1 MDNVVDYTLFL
12 VKSVAKN
19 ADMVSV
25 KEIGSTEDTINLEV
39 LVKEEDMGAVIGKS
53 GNTAKAIRTLVQAY
67 SYLHDKKRISIN
79 IESF

>member
-1 MDNVVDYTLFL
+1 MDSIVDYTLFL
-12 VKSVAKN
+12 VKSIAKN

-25 KEIGSTEDTINLEV
+25 KEIGSTEETINLEV

-67 SYLHDKKRISIN
+67 SYLHDKKRVSIN